1 MWLLQDENIIRKPQP
16 EMGGAASVDSADS
29 SPEREQPDGRT
40 TSARRISMGEAAQL
54 RQTSACFTGAGS
66 SACLLPPANALG

>member
-1 MWLLQDENIIRKPQP
+1 MRKPQP

-40 TSARRISMGEAAQL
+40 TSARRISMGEAAKPWL
-54 RQTSACFTGAGS
+54 TSACLTGTAVSAAAS
-66 SACLLPPANALG
+66 SDRLWFLVELN